1 MIFNLQIQWSAPW
14 YYNPTNGPS
23 CCPNAPITECWGV
36 DGYLSG
42 GHGAGY
48 MSRCGCGGGGAPTE
62 DAPLHGWCA
71 ASVPY
76 LATSSFLPPPCP
88 PVAAPCHCDQQDG
101 EHSALHHCNYY
112 SFFSTSPS
120 TLCRAPFSALLCK
133 YCCTLGELLQ
143 RESHCSETLNVA
155 GHMWSQPSSDSSVVI
170 IIILNIRDTA
180 TMQSMTIM
188 WHILSEIAVVD
199 ALNQRNTFIYCLP
212 ATLTLYLTPLS
223 L

>member
-1 MIFNLQIQWSAPW
+1 
-14 YYNPTNGPS
+14 
-23 CCPNAPITECWGV
+23 
-36 DGYLSG
+36 
-42 GHGAGY
+42 

-62 DAPLHGWCA
+62 DAPWSGWCA

-76 LATSSFLPPPCP
+76 LATSSSPPPPCP

-101 EHSALHHCNYY
+101 EHSALQHCNYY
-112 SFFSTSPS
+112 SFFSTSPHS
-120 TLCRAPFSALLCK
+120 AGRRSALQI
-133 YCCTLGELLQ
+133 LLQ
-143 RESHCSETLNVA
+143 MQTRGTAAAERGEEVHCSETLNVA

-199 ALNQRNTFIYCLP
+199 ALNQCNTFIYCLP

>member
-1 MIFNLQIQWSAPW
+1 
-14 YYNPTNGPS
+14 
-23 CCPNAPITECWGV
+23 
-36 DGYLSG
+36 
-42 GHGAGY
+42 

-62 DAPLHGWCA
+62 DAPWSGA

-76 LATSSFLPPPCP
+76 LATSSSLHP

-101 EHSALHHCNYY
+101 EHSPLHCNYY
-112 SFFSTSPS
+112 SFFSTSPHS
-120 TLCRAPFSALLCK
+120 AGARSALQILLH
-133 YCCTLGELLQ
+133 TRRGTAAEL
-143 RESHCSETLNVA
+143 HCSETLNVA

-180 TMQSMTIM
+180 TMQSLTIM

-212 ATLTLYLTPLS
+212 ATLTLTYTYLTL